1 MRIVDTFEA
10 IAADIVI
17 IKTNYVNKFRFT
29 NKWSALNWWWIYFR
43 IVKDFVSYFFNELN
57 IELKLDIEI
66 WGMILRDAQLRPTT
80 GWQQTEIILNS
91 PFARVVFHCIEWSFF
106 RFWTGSF
113 FNKKFSDFFAFFSS
127 LLITVNELLSFMI
140 LFRSNIVLFKRFW
153 KWRTGAVSCP
163 WRHPREFRGRWEQIQ
178 NVEDPISLVT
188 RGNHNTQPTKSRL
201 FLQKHFKIKFSKIR
215 LAILKIF
222 QNFGKR
228 FSVFHHLN
236 KQLIAK
242 KIPCQW
248 TADLESKWR
257 I

>member
-1 MRIVDTFEA
+1 MERLELVVNIFSYCKGLRKLLLQWAEYRIKTWHWNLRYDIARCSTEA
-10 IAADIVI
+10 DHRMAADWNYFKLTICSSCFPLYWVVI
-17 IKTNYVNKFRFT
+17 F
-29 NKWSALNWWWIYFR
+29 SLLNGL
-43 IVKDFVSYFFNELN
+43 FFQQ
-57 IELKLDIEI
+57 EI
-66 WGMILRDAQLRPTT
+66 
-80 GWQQTEIILNS
+80 
-91 PFARVVFHCIEWSFF
+91 
-106 RFWTGSF
+106 FW
-113 FNKKFSDFFAFFSS
+113 FFAFFSS

-228 FSVFHHLN
+228 FSEFHHLSR
-236 KQLIAK
+236 QLIA
-242 KIPCQW
+242 IIMYSC
-248 TADLESKWR
+248 
-257 I
+257 